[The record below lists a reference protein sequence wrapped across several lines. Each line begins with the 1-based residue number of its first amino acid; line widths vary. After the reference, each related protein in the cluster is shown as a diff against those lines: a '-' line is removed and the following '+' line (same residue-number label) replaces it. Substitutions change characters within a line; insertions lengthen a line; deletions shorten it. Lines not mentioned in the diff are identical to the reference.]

1 VRCAHAHCLRCAS
14 RQASIHQ
21 YSRLTTI
28 ASLCVCVCLVC
39 MQAQAAVDLADSEL
53 QQGRMERE
61 HLKLEVRRLLLC
73 LLLCQS
79 LLPSSCFSLCMSCV
93 LATAI
98 KWRAKPT
105 AGRRQCVRSVSR
117 LREFLSLTYA
127 CANPLVT

>member
-1 VRCAHAHCLRCAS
+1 MRCRHAHCLRCAS
-14 RQASIHQ
+14 RQASINQ
-21 YSRLTTI
+21 YSRLTTV

-39 MQAQAAVDLADSEL
+39 VQAQAAVDLADSEL

-93 LATAI
+93 LATSDE
-98 KWRAKPT
+98 T
-105 AGRRQCVRSVSR
+105 A
-117 LREFLSLTYA
+117 LTLPP
-127 CANPLVT
+127 CANNPPSLEGQANSRMLAMCAIRQ